1 MEDANCIF
9 CRIVSGKTQARIIGE
24 NDNALAF
31 LDAFP
36 LSVGHTLVIP
46 KAHYSK
52 VQDMNRTYSCAV
64 FNLTCEL
71 AAILEKAV
79 EVNASTIAIH
89 NGKDAGQ
96 EVPHVHIHIVPRS
109 VNDGAGPIHS
119 IFTSRPKLSEEEMD
133 LLSNKMKKSL
143 TI

>member
-1 MEDANCIF
+1 
-9 CRIVSGKTQARIIGE
+9 
-24 NDNALAF
+24 
-31 LDAFP
+31 
-36 LSVGHTLVIP
+36 
-46 KAHYSK
+46 
-52 VQDMNRTYSCAV
+52 MNRTYSCAV

-71 AAILEKAV
+71 AAILEKTV

-109 VNDGAGPIHS
+109 VNDGAGSIHS
-119 IFTSRPKLSEEEMD
+119 IFTIRPKLSEEEMD
-133 LLSNKMKKSL
+133 LLFNKMKKSL

>member
-1 MEDANCIF
+1 
-9 CRIVSGKTQARIIGE
+9 
-24 NDNALAF
+24 
-31 LDAFP
+31 
-36 LSVGHTLVIP
+36 
-46 KAHYSK
+46 
-52 VQDMNRTYSCAV
+52 MNRTYSCAV

-71 AAILEKAV
+71 AAILEKTV

-109 VNDGAGPIHS
+109 VNDGAGSIHS
-119 IFTSRPKLSEEEMD
+119 IFTIRPKLSEEEMD

>member
-46 KAHYSK
+46 
-52 VQDMNRTYSCAV
+52 
-64 FNLTCEL
+64 
-71 AAILEKAV
+71 
-79 EVNASTIAIH
+79 

-109 VNDGAGPIHS
+109 VNDGAGSIHS
-119 IFTSRPKLSEEEMD
+119 IFTIRPKLSEEEMD

-143 TI
+143 NI